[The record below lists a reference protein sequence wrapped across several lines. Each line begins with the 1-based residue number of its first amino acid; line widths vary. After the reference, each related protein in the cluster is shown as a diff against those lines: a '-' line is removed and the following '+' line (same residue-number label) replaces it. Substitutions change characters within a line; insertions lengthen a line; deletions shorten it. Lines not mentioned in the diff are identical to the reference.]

1 MTAFFKLQKQGDL
14 SLILGQPMKNIMN
27 LSKKAFSGEN
37 RKSRY
42 FLIISCGI
50 LYVALGIMET
60 VFSSSKTTAL
70 FVSGPIR
77 MVLALIMTMSM
88 CKVGFYS
95 ALALSAARIVYIVVS
110 MNSKGY
116 TQDSGAALLSALAGT
131 AVIVIIYFV
140 IFIINASLKDVMKE
154 NSTHEGLV
162 QAAESASMQAQRSEK
177 IIHENEE
184 ELYRLAYFDQ
194 LTELPNRTNIK
205 KHIAELI
212 INKIEFKVLF
222 IGLDNFKAIN
232 ESKGHEAGDNVLVQ
246 VSRKLMGVVEEGD
259 FLGRLGGDEFA
270 VVTVK
275 HTERADC
282 QRYISRLS
290 HIFSSCIYTD
300 SGLGLYM
307 NASIGMASY
316 PEDGD
321 TYSDI
326 LKSADIAL
334 NKAKSSGKNC
344 YVLFDRSMQAEIDFH
359 NRVSF
364 LMRNALEKD
373 EFYLVYQPQFYPNKQ
388 LRGFEALLR
397 WHSPELGNL
406 SPVAF
411 IPIAEENG
419 FILHLGQWIL
429 DTACKKLK
437 EITDIYGS
445 DVIMSV
451 NVSSIQFSD
460 RNFMKTV
467 TKALNDSGADSSQL
481 ELEITES
488 LLLNSI
494 EETSAMLSAFKRMN
508 IKVSIDD
515 FGTGYSSLS
524 YLRKLPIDTL
534 KIDKS
539 FIDVVTEDA
548 NGKNIVNT
556 IINLAHT
563 LNLTVIAEGVEYTEQ
578 LDYLKTQECDCIQ
591 GYLFSKPLDGNDII
605 ALIQEIME
613 AEGESVG

>member
-1 MTAFFKLQKQGDL
+1 
-14 SLILGQPMKNIMN
+14 MKNIMK
-27 LSKKAFSGEN
+27 LSAKVFSGGN
-37 RKSRY
+37 MKSRC
-42 FLIISCGI
+42 FLIIACGI
-50 LYVALGIMET
+50 LYIALGIMESI
-60 VFSSSKTTAL
+60 FSAYETTDL
-70 FVSGPIR
+70 FLSAPIR
-77 MVLALIMTMSM
+77 TVLVLIMTMSM
-88 CKVGFYS
+88 CKAGFYS
-95 ALALSAARIVYIVVS
+95 ALALSVARIFYIVVS
-110 MNSKGY
+110 MSMDYSRENGI
-116 TQDSGAALLSALAGT
+116 ALISALTAT
-131 AVIVIIYFV
+131 AVIVILYFV
-140 IFIINASLKDVMKE
+140 IFAINASLKDVMKE
-154 NSTHEGLV
+154 NSSHEVLV
-162 QAAESASMQAQRSEK
+162 QAAETASIQAQRSEK
-177 IIHENEE
+177 KLHENEE

-194 LTELPNRTNIK
+194 LTELPNRISIK
-205 KHIAELI
+205 KKIAELI
-212 INKIEFKVLF
+212 EKGEEFKVLF

-232 ESKGHEAGDNVLVQ
+232 ESKGHEAGDGVLVE
-246 VSRKLMGVVEEGD
+246 VARKLMGAVEEED

-270 VVTVK
+270 IVSVK

-282 QRYISRLS
+282 QRYISRLN

-300 SGLGLYM
+300 TGVGLYM

-364 LMRNALEKD
+364 LMRNALDKG
-373 EFYLVYQPQFYPNKQ
+373 EFYLVYQPQFYPNKK

-437 EITDIYGS
+437 EITDIYGNE
-445 DVIMSV
+445 VIMSV
-451 NVSSIQFSD
+451 NVSSIQFED
-460 RNFMKTV
+460 RSFMKTV

-494 EETSAMLSAFKRMN
+494 EETSAMLAAFKRMN

-591 GYLFSKPLDGNDII
+591 GYLFSKPLNGEDIV
-605 ALIQEIME
+605 ALIHEIM
-613 AEGESVG
+613 GDNGQKVG

>member
-1 MTAFFKLQKQGDL
+1 
-14 SLILGQPMKNIMN
+14 
-27 LSKKAFSGEN
+27 
-37 RKSRY
+37 
-42 FLIISCGI
+42 
-50 LYVALGIMET
+50 
-60 VFSSSKTTAL
+60 
-70 FVSGPIR
+70 
-77 MVLALIMTMSM
+77 
-88 CKVGFYS
+88 
-95 ALALSAARIVYIVVS
+95 
-110 MNSKGY
+110 
-116 TQDSGAALLSALAGT
+116 
-131 AVIVIIYFV
+131 
-140 IFIINASLKDVMKE
+140 
-154 NSTHEGLV
+154 
-162 QAAESASMQAQRSEK
+162 
-177 IIHENEE
+177 
-184 ELYRLAYFDQ
+184 
-194 LTELPNRTNIK
+194 
-205 KHIAELI
+205 
-212 INKIEFKVLF
+212 
-222 IGLDNFKAIN
+222 
-232 ESKGHEAGDNVLVQ
+232 
-246 VSRKLMGVVEEGD
+246 
-259 FLGRLGGDEFA
+259 
-270 VVTVK
+270 
-275 HTERADC
+275 
-282 QRYISRLS
+282 
-290 HIFSSCIYTD
+290 
-300 SGLGLYM
+300 
-307 NASIGMASY
+307 MASY
-316 PEDGD
+316 PEDGE

-359 NRVSF
+359 NRISF
-364 LMRNALEKD
+364 LMRNALDKG
-373 EFYLVYQPQFYPNKQ
+373 EFYLVYQPQFYPNKK

-445 DVIMSV
+445 DIIMSV
-451 NVSSIQFSD
+451 NVSSIQFED
-460 RNFMKTV
+460 RGFMKTV
-467 TKALNDSGADSSQL
+467 TKALNESGANSSQL

-494 EETSAMLSAFKRMN
+494 EETSSMLAAFKRMN

-591 GYLFSKPLDGNDII
+591 GYLFSKPLDGEDII
-605 ALIQEIME
+605 SLIHEIMGN
-613 AEGESVG
+613 EGQEVG

>member
-1 MTAFFKLQKQGDL
+1 
-14 SLILGQPMKNIMN
+14 MKNIMN
-27 LSKKAFSGEN
+27 LSKKAFSDEN
-37 RKSRY
+37 KRSRY
-42 FLIISCGI
+42 FLIITCAI
-50 LYVALGIMET
+50 LYIALGVMESL
-60 VFSSSKTTAL
+60 FSSYETTAL

-77 MVLALIMTMSM
+77 TVLALIMTMTL

-95 ALALSAARIVYIVVS
+95 ALILSVMRILYIVIS
-110 MNSKGY
+110 MNKGY
-116 TQDSGAALLSALAGT
+116 TQDGGAALISALAGT
-131 AVIVIIYFV
+131 AVIVILYFA

-162 QAAESASMQAQRSEK
+162 QAAETANMQAKRSEK

-194 LTELPNRTNIK
+194 LTDLPNRTSIK
-205 KHIAELI
+205 RKIAELI
-212 INKIEFKVLF
+212 ADNVGFKVLF

-232 ESKGHEAGDNVLVQ
+232 ESKGHEAGDGVLVQ
-246 VSRKLMGVVEEGD
+246 VSQKLMGVVEEED

-270 VVTVK
+270 VITVK

-282 QRYISRLS
+282 QRYINRLS
-290 HIFSSCIYTD
+290 HIFSSCIHTD
-300 SGLGLYM
+300 SGVGLYM

-316 PEDGD
+316 PEDGE

-364 LMRNALEKD
+364 LMRNALEKE
-373 EFYLVYQPQFYPNKQ
+373 EFYLVYQPQFYANKQ

-419 FILHLGQWIL
+419 FILQLGQWIL
-429 DTACKKLK
+429 NTACKKLK
-437 EITDIYGS
+437 EITEIYGS
-445 DVIMSV
+445 DIIMSV
-451 NVSSIQFSD
+451 NVSSIQFGD
-460 RNFMKTV
+460 RNFMKHV

-494 EETSAMLSAFKRMN
+494 EETKAMLASFKRMN

-578 LDYLKTQECDCIQ
+578 LDYLRTQECDCIQ
-591 GYLFSKPLDGNDII
+591 GYLFSKPLDGEDVIR
-605 ALIQEIME
+605 LIRELRGE
-613 AEGESVG
+613 EGENAC

>member
-1 MTAFFKLQKQGDL
+1 
-14 SLILGQPMKNIMN
+14 MKNIIK
-27 LSKKAFSGEN
+27 LSTKAFSGIN
-37 RKSRY
+37 TKSRY
-42 FLIISCGI
+42 FLIIACGI
-50 LYVALGIMET
+50 LYIALGIMQSA
-60 VFSSSKTTAL
+60 FSEYEATSL
-70 FVSGPIR
+70 FLSAPIR
-77 MVLALIMTMSM
+77 GILTLIMTMSM
-88 CKVGFYS
+88 CKAGFYS
-95 ALALSAARIVYIVVS
+95 ALALSIVRILYIVVS
-110 MNSKGY
+110 MSMEYNRENGI
-116 TQDSGAALLSALAGT
+116 ALISALTST
-131 AVIVIIYFV
+131 AVIVILYFV
-140 IFIINASLKDVMKE
+140 IFAINASLKDVMKE
-154 NSTHEGLV
+154 NSSHEVLV
-162 QAAESASMQAQRSEK
+162 QAAETASIQAQRSEK
-177 IIHENEE
+177 KLHENEE

-194 LTELPNRTNIK
+194 LTELPNRISIK
-205 KHIAELI
+205 KKISELI
-212 INKIEFKVLF
+212 EDGAEFKVLF

-232 ESKGHEAGDNVLVQ
+232 ESKGHEAGDGVLVE
-246 VSRKLMGVVEEGD
+246 VARKLMGATEEED

-270 VVTVK
+270 VVSVK

-282 QRYISRLS
+282 QRYISKLN

-300 SGLGLYM
+300 TGVGIYI

-316 PEDGD
+316 PEDGE

-359 NRVSF
+359 NRISF
-364 LMRNALEKD
+364 LMRNALDKG
-373 EFYLVYQPQFYPNKQ
+373 EFYLVYQPQFYPNKK

-445 DVIMSV
+445 DIIMSV
-451 NVSSIQFSD
+451 NVSSIQFED
-460 RNFMKTV
+460 RGFMKTV
-467 TKALNDSGADSSQL
+467 TKALNESGANSSQL

-494 EETSAMLSAFKRMN
+494 EETSSMLAAFKRMN

-591 GYLFSKPLDGNDII
+591 GYLFSKPLDGEDII
-605 ALIQEIME
+605 SLIHEIMGN
-613 AEGESVG
+613 EGQEVG

>member
-1 MTAFFKLQKQGDL
+1 
-14 SLILGQPMKNIMN
+14 
-27 LSKKAFSGEN
+27 
-37 RKSRY
+37 
-42 FLIISCGI
+42 
-50 LYVALGIMET
+50 
-60 VFSSSKTTAL
+60 
-70 FVSGPIR
+70 
-77 MVLALIMTMSM
+77 
-88 CKVGFYS
+88 
-95 ALALSAARIVYIVVS
+95 

-116 TQDSGAALLSALAGT
+116 TQESGAALISALAGT
-131 AVIVIIYFV
+131 AVIVILYFV
-140 IFIINASLKDVMKE
+140 IFMINASLKDVMKE

-184 ELYRLAYFDQ
+184 ELYHLAYFDQ
-194 LTELPNRTNIK
+194 LTELPNRTSIK
-205 KHIAELI
+205 KRIAELI
-212 INKIEFKVLF
+212 ADKTEFKVLF

-419 FILHLGQWIL
+419 FILRLGQWIL

>member
-1 MTAFFKLQKQGDL
+1 
-14 SLILGQPMKNIMN
+14 MKNIMK
-27 LSKKAFSGEN
+27 LSAKVFSGGN
-37 RKSRY
+37 MKSRC
-42 FLIISCGI
+42 FLIIACGI
-50 LYVALGIMET
+50 LYIALGITESI
-60 VFSSSKTTAL
+60 FSSYETTDL
-70 FVSGPIR
+70 FLSAPIR
-77 MVLALIMTMSM
+77 TVLVLIMTMSM
-88 CKVGFYS
+88 CKAGFYS
-95 ALALSAARIVYIVVS
+95 ALALSVARIFYIVVS
-110 MNSKGY
+110 MSMDYSRENGI
-116 TQDSGAALLSALAGT
+116 ALISALTAT
-131 AVIVIIYFV
+131 AVIVILYFV
-140 IFIINASLKDVMKE
+140 IFAINASLKDVMKE
-154 NSTHEGLV
+154 NSSHEVLV
-162 QAAESASMQAQRSEK
+162 QAAETASIQAQRSEK
-177 IIHENEE
+177 KLHENEE

-194 LTELPNRTNIK
+194 LTELPNRISIK
-205 KHIAELI
+205 KKIAELI
-212 INKIEFKVLF
+212 EKGEEFKVLF

-232 ESKGHEAGDNVLVQ
+232 ESKGHEAGDGVLVE
-246 VSRKLMGVVEEGD
+246 VARKLMGAVEEED

-270 VVTVK
+270 IVSVK

-282 QRYISRLS
+282 QRYISRLN

-300 SGLGLYM
+300 TGVGLYM

-364 LMRNALEKD
+364 LMRNALDKG
-373 EFYLVYQPQFYPNKQ
+373 EFYLVYQPQFYPNKK

-437 EITDIYGS
+437 EITDIYGNE
-445 DVIMSV
+445 VIMSV
-451 NVSSIQFSD
+451 NVSSIQFED
-460 RNFMKTV
+460 RSFMKTV

-494 EETSAMLSAFKRMN
+494 EETSAMLAAFKRMN

-591 GYLFSKPLDGNDII
+591 GYLFSKPLNGEDIV
-605 ALIQEIME
+605 ALIHEIM
-613 AEGESVG
+613 GDNGQKVG

>member
-1 MTAFFKLQKQGDL
+1 
-14 SLILGQPMKNIMN
+14 MKNIMN

-37 RKSRY
+37 KKSRY
-42 FLIISCGI
+42 FLIISCAI
-50 LYVALGIMET
+50 LYVSLGIMESI
-60 VFSSSKTTAL
+60 FSSSKTTAL
-70 FVSGPIR
+70 FVSGPVR

-88 CKVGFYS
+88 CKAGFYS
-95 ALALSAARIVYIVVS
+95 ALVLSVARILYIVVS

-116 TQDSGAALLSALAGT
+116 TQESGAALISALAGT
-131 AVIVIIYFV
+131 AVIVILYFV
-140 IFIINASLKDVMKE
+140 IFMINASLKDVMKE

-184 ELYRLAYFDQ
+184 ELYHLAYFDQ
-194 LTELPNRTNIK
+194 LTELPNRTSIK
-205 KHIAELI
+205 KRIAELI
-212 INKIEFKVLF
+212 ADKTEFKVLF

-419 FILHLGQWIL
+419 FILRLGQWIL

>member
-1 MTAFFKLQKQGDL
+1 
-14 SLILGQPMKNIMN
+14 MKNIIN
-27 LSKKAFSGEN
+27 LLTKAFSGKN
-37 RKSRY
+37 KRSRY
-42 FLIISCGI
+42 LVIMVCAVV
-50 LYVALGIMET
+50 YVALGILEA
-60 VFSSSKTTAL
+60 VFSSYETTSL

-77 MVLALIMTMSM
+77 TILALIMTMTM
-88 CKVGFYS
+88 CKAGFYC
-95 ALALSAARIVYIVVS
+95 ALILSSARIVNIVIS
-110 MNSKGY
+110 MSKGY
-116 TQDSGAALLSALAGT
+116 AQGGGAALISALAGT
-131 AVIVIIYFV
+131 AVIVILYFV
-140 IFIINASLKDVMKE
+140 IFAINASLKDVMKE

-162 QAAESASMQAQRSEK
+162 QAAANASIQAQRSEK

-194 LTELPNRTNIK
+194 LTELPNRVSIK
-205 KHIAELI
+205 KKIAELI
-212 INKIEFKVLF
+212 SQNVNFKVLF

-232 ESKGHEAGDNVLVQ
+232 ESKGHEAGDGVLVQ
-246 VSRKLMGVVEEGD
+246 VAQKLMGVVDEDD

-270 VVTVK
+270 VVTVA

-282 QRYISRLS
+282 QRYISRLN

-300 SGLGLYM
+300 SGVGLYM

-326 LKSADIAL
+326 LKNADIAL
-334 NKAKSSGKNC
+334 NKAKNIGKNC

-364 LMRNALEKD
+364 LMRNALEKQ
-373 EFYLVYQPQFYPNKQ
+373 EFYLVYQPQFFPNKQ

-419 FILHLGQWIL
+419 FILRLGEWIL
-429 DTACKKLK
+429 NTACAKLK
-437 EITDIYGS
+437 EITEIYGS
-445 DVIMSV
+445 EVIMSV
-451 NVSSIQFSD
+451 NVSSIQFGD
-460 RNFMKTV
+460 RNFMKHV
-467 TKALNDSGADSSQL
+467 TKALNNSGADSSQL

-494 EETSAMLSAFKRMN
+494 EDTKAMLASFKRMN

-591 GYLFSKPLDGNDII
+591 GYLFSKPLDGEDVIR
-605 ALIQEIME
+605 LIKELK
-613 AEGESVG
+613 AENNEQTGLELA

>member
-1 MTAFFKLQKQGDL
+1 
-14 SLILGQPMKNIMN
+14 MKNIMN

-37 RKSRY
+37 KKSRY
-42 FLIISCGI
+42 FLIISCAI
-50 LYVALGIMET
+50 LYVSLGIMESI
-60 VFSSSKTTAL
+60 FSSSKTTAL
-70 FVSGPIR
+70 FVSGPVR

-88 CKVGFYS
+88 CKAGFYS
-95 ALALSAARIVYIVVS
+95 ALVLSVARILYIVVS

-116 TQDSGAALLSALAGT
+116 TQESGAALISALAGT
-131 AVIVIIYFV
+131 AVIVILYFV
-140 IFIINASLKDVMKE
+140 IFMINASLKDVMKE

-184 ELYRLAYFDQ
+184 ELYHLAYFDQ
-194 LTELPNRTNIK
+194 LTELPNRTSIK
-205 KHIAELI
+205 KRIAELI
-212 INKIEFKVLF
+212 ADKTEFKVLF

-419 FILHLGQWIL
+419 FILRLGQWIL

-613 AEGESVG
+613 AEGGSVG

>member
-1 MTAFFKLQKQGDL
+1 
-14 SLILGQPMKNIMN
+14 MKNIIK
-27 LSKKAFSGEN
+27 LSTKVFSGIN
-37 RKSRY
+37 TKSRY
-42 FLIISCGI
+42 FLIIACGI
-50 LYVALGIMET
+50 LYIALGIMQSA
-60 VFSSSKTTAL
+60 FSEYEATSL
-70 FVSGPIR
+70 FLSAPIR
-77 MVLALIMTMSM
+77 GILTLIMTMSM
-88 CKVGFYS
+88 CKAGFYS
-95 ALALSAARIVYIVVS
+95 ALALSIVRILYIVVS
-110 MNSKGY
+110 MSMEYNRENGI
-116 TQDSGAALLSALAGT
+116 ALISALTST
-131 AVIVIIYFV
+131 AVIVILYFV
-140 IFIINASLKDVMKE
+140 IFAINASLKDIMKE
-154 NSTHEGLV
+154 NSSHEVLV
-162 QAAESASMQAQRSEK
+162 QAAETASIQAQRSEK
-177 IIHENEE
+177 KLHENEE

-194 LTELPNRTNIK
+194 LTELPNRISIK
-205 KHIAELI
+205 KKISELI
-212 INKIEFKVLF
+212 EDGAEFKVLF

-232 ESKGHEAGDNVLVQ
+232 ESKGHEAGDGVLVE
-246 VSRKLMGVVEEGD
+246 VARKLMGATEEED

-270 VVTVK
+270 VVSVK

-282 QRYISRLS
+282 QRYISKLN

-300 SGLGLYM
+300 TGVGIYI

-359 NRVSF
+359 NRISF
-364 LMRNALEKD
+364 LMRNALDKG
-373 EFYLVYQPQFYPNKQ
+373 EFYLVYQPQFYPNKK

-437 EITDIYGS
+437 EITDIYGN
-445 DVIMSV
+445 DIIMSV
-451 NVSSIQFSD
+451 NVSSIQFED
-460 RNFMKTV
+460 RGFMKTV
-467 TKALNDSGADSSQL
+467 TKALNESGANSSQL

-494 EETSAMLSAFKRMN
+494 EETSSMLAAFKRMN

-591 GYLFSKPLDGNDII
+591 GYLFSKPLDGEDII
-605 ALIQEIME
+605 SLIHEIMGN
-613 AEGESVG
+613 EGQEVG

>member
-1 MTAFFKLQKQGDL
+1 
-14 SLILGQPMKNIMN
+14 MKNIMN

-37 RKSRY
+37 KKSRY
-42 FLIISCGI
+42 FLIISCAI
-50 LYVALGIMET
+50 LYVSLGIMESI
-60 VFSSSKTTAL
+60 FSSSKTTAL
-70 FVSGPIR
+70 FVSGPVR

-88 CKVGFYS
+88 CKAGFYS
-95 ALALSAARIVYIVVS
+95 ALVLSVARILYIVVS

-116 TQDSGAALLSALAGT
+116 TQESGAALISALAGT
-131 AVIVIIYFV
+131 AVIVILYFV
-140 IFIINASLKDVMKE
+140 IFMINASLKDVMKE

-184 ELYRLAYFDQ
+184 ELYHLAYFDQ

-232 ESKGHEAGDNVLVQ
+232 ESKGHEAGDNVLIQ

-282 QRYISRLS
+282 QRYITRLN

>member
-1 MTAFFKLQKQGDL
+1 
-14 SLILGQPMKNIMN
+14 MKNIMN

-37 RKSRY
+37 KKSRY
-42 FLIISCGI
+42 FLIISCAI
-50 LYVALGIMET
+50 LYVSLGIMESI
-60 VFSSSKTTAL
+60 FSSSKTTAL
-70 FVSGPIR
+70 FVSGPVR

-88 CKVGFYS
+88 CKAGFYS
-95 ALALSAARIVYIVVS
+95 ALVLSVARILYIVVS

-116 TQDSGAALLSALAGT
+116 TQESGAALISALAGT
-131 AVIVIIYFV
+131 AVIVILYFV
-140 IFIINASLKDVMKE
+140 IFMINASLKDVMKE

-184 ELYRLAYFDQ
+184 ELYHLAYFDQ
-194 LTELPNRTNIK
+194 LTELPNRTSIK
-205 KHIAELI
+205 KRIAELI
-212 INKIEFKVLF
+212 ADKTEFKVLF

-419 FILHLGQWIL
+419 FILRLGQWIL

-539 FIDVVTEDA
+539 FIGVVTEDA

>member
-1 MTAFFKLQKQGDL
+1 
-14 SLILGQPMKNIMN
+14 MKNIIK
-27 LSKKAFSGEN
+27 LSTKVFSGIN
-37 RKSRY
+37 TKSRY
-42 FLIISCGI
+42 FLIIACGI
-50 LYVALGIMET
+50 LYIALGIMQSA
-60 VFSSSKTTAL
+60 FSEYEATSL
-70 FVSGPIR
+70 FLSAPIR
-77 MVLALIMTMSM
+77 GILTLIMTMSM
-88 CKVGFYS
+88 CKAGFYS
-95 ALALSAARIVYIVVS
+95 ALALSIVRILYIVVS
-110 MNSKGY
+110 MSMEYNRENGI
-116 TQDSGAALLSALAGT
+116 ALISALTST
-131 AVIVIIYFV
+131 AVIVILYFV
-140 IFIINASLKDVMKE
+140 IFAINASLKDVMKE
-154 NSTHEGLV
+154 NSSHEVLV
-162 QAAESASMQAQRSEK
+162 QAAETASIQAQRSEK
-177 IIHENEE
+177 KLHENEE

-194 LTELPNRTNIK
+194 LTELPNRISIK
-205 KHIAELI
+205 KKISELI
-212 INKIEFKVLF
+212 EDGAEFKVLF

-232 ESKGHEAGDNVLVQ
+232 ESKGHEAGDGVLVE
-246 VSRKLMGVVEEGD
+246 VARKLMGATEEED

-270 VVTVK
+270 VVSVK

-282 QRYISRLS
+282 QRYISKLN

-300 SGLGLYM
+300 TGVGIYI

-316 PEDGD
+316 PEDGE

-359 NRVSF
+359 NRISF
-364 LMRNALEKD
+364 LMRNALDKG
-373 EFYLVYQPQFYPNKQ
+373 EFYLVYQPQFYPNKK

-445 DVIMSV
+445 DIIMSV
-451 NVSSIQFSD
+451 NVSSIQFED
-460 RNFMKTV
+460 RGFMKTV
-467 TKALNDSGADSSQL
+467 TKALNESGANSSQL

-494 EETSAMLSAFKRMN
+494 EETSSMLAAFKRMN

-591 GYLFSKPLDGNDII
+591 GYLFSKPLDGEDII
-605 ALIQEIME
+605 SLIHEIMGN
-613 AEGESVG
+613 EGQEVG

>member
-1 MTAFFKLQKQGDL
+1 
-14 SLILGQPMKNIMN
+14 MKNIIK
-27 LSKKAFSGEN
+27 LSTKAFSGIN
-37 RKSRY
+37 TKSRY
-42 FLIISCGI
+42 FLIIACGI
-50 LYVALGIMET
+50 LYIALGIIQSA
-60 VFSSSKTTAL
+60 FSEYEATSL
-70 FVSGPIR
+70 FLSAPIR
-77 MVLALIMTMSM
+77 GILTLIMTMSM
-88 CKVGFYS
+88 CKAGFYS
-95 ALALSAARIVYIVVS
+95 ALALSIVRILYIVVS
-110 MNSKGY
+110 MSMEYNRENGI
-116 TQDSGAALLSALAGT
+116 ALISALTST
-131 AVIVIIYFV
+131 AVIVILYFV
-140 IFIINASLKDVMKE
+140 IFAINASLKDVMKE
-154 NSTHEGLV
+154 NSSHEVLV
-162 QAAESASMQAQRSEK
+162 QAAETASIQAQRSEK
-177 IIHENEE
+177 KLHENEE

-194 LTELPNRTNIK
+194 LTELPNRISIK
-205 KHIAELI
+205 KKISELI
-212 INKIEFKVLF
+212 EDGAEFKVLF

-232 ESKGHEAGDNVLVQ
+232 ESKGHEAGDGVLVE
-246 VSRKLMGVVEEGD
+246 VARKLMGATEEED

-270 VVTVK
+270 VVSVK

-282 QRYISRLS
+282 QRYISKLN

-300 SGLGLYM
+300 TGVGIYI

-316 PEDGD
+316 PEDGE

-359 NRVSF
+359 NRISF
-364 LMRNALEKD
+364 LMRNALDKG
-373 EFYLVYQPQFYPNKQ
+373 EFYLVYQPQFYPNKK

-437 EITDIYGS
+437 EITDIYGN
-445 DVIMSV
+445 DIIMSV
-451 NVSSIQFSD
+451 NVSSIQFED
-460 RNFMKTV
+460 RGFMKTV
-467 TKALNDSGADSSQL
+467 TKALNESGANSSQL

-494 EETSAMLSAFKRMN
+494 EETSSMLAAFKRMN

-591 GYLFSKPLDGNDII
+591 GYLFSKPLDGEDII
-605 ALIQEIME
+605 SLIHEIMGN
-613 AEGESVG
+613 EGQEVG

>member
-1 MTAFFKLQKQGDL
+1 
-14 SLILGQPMKNIMN
+14 MKNIIK
-27 LSKKAFSGEN
+27 LSTKAFSGIN
-37 RKSRY
+37 TKSRY
-42 FLIISCGI
+42 FLIIACGI
-50 LYVALGIMET
+50 LYIALGIMQSA
-60 VFSSSKTTAL
+60 FSEYEATSL
-70 FVSGPIR
+70 FLSAPIR
-77 MVLALIMTMSM
+77 GILTLIMTMSM
-88 CKVGFYS
+88 CKAGFYS
-95 ALALSAARIVYIVVS
+95 ALALSIVRILYIVVS
-110 MNSKGY
+110 MSMEYNRENGI
-116 TQDSGAALLSALAGT
+116 ALISALTST
-131 AVIVIIYFV
+131 AVIVILYFV
-140 IFIINASLKDVMKE
+140 IFAINASLKDVMKE
-154 NSTHEGLV
+154 NSSHEVLV
-162 QAAESASMQAQRSEK
+162 QAAETASIQAQRSEK
-177 IIHENEE
+177 KLHENEE

-194 LTELPNRTNIK
+194 LTELPNRISIK
-205 KHIAELI
+205 KKISELI
-212 INKIEFKVLF
+212 EDGAEFKVLF

-232 ESKGHEAGDNVLVQ
+232 ESKGHEAGDGVLVE
-246 VSRKLMGVVEEGD
+246 VARKLMGATEEED

-270 VVTVK
+270 VVSVK

-282 QRYISRLS
+282 QRYISKLN

-300 SGLGLYM
+300 TGVGIYI

-359 NRVSF
+359 NRISF
-364 LMRNALEKD
+364 LMRNALDKG
-373 EFYLVYQPQFYPNKQ
+373 EFYLVYQPQFYPNKK

-437 EITDIYGS
+437 EITDIYGN
-445 DVIMSV
+445 DIIMSV
-451 NVSSIQFSD
+451 NVSSIQFED
-460 RNFMKTV
+460 RGFMKTV
-467 TKALNDSGADSSQL
+467 TKALNESGANSSQL

-494 EETSAMLSAFKRMN
+494 EETSSMLAAFKRMN

-591 GYLFSKPLDGNDII
+591 GYLFSKPLDGEDII
-605 ALIQEIME
+605 SLIHEIMGN
-613 AEGESVG
+613 EGQEVG

>member
-1 MTAFFKLQKQGDL
+1 
-14 SLILGQPMKNIMN
+14 MKNIMK
-27 LSKKAFSGEN
+27 LSAKVFSGGN
-37 RKSRY
+37 MKSRC
-42 FLIISCGI
+42 FLIIACGI
-50 LYVALGIMET
+50 LYIALGIMESI
-60 VFSSSKTTAL
+60 FSAYETTDL
-70 FVSGPIR
+70 FLSAPIR
-77 MVLALIMTMSM
+77 TVLVLIMTMSM
-88 CKVGFYS
+88 CKAGFYS
-95 ALALSAARIVYIVVS
+95 ALALSVARIFYIVVS
-110 MNSKGY
+110 MSMDYSRENGI
-116 TQDSGAALLSALAGT
+116 ALISALTAT
-131 AVIVIIYFV
+131 AVIVILYFV
-140 IFIINASLKDVMKE
+140 IFAINASLKDVMKE
-154 NSTHEGLV
+154 NSSHEVLV
-162 QAAESASMQAQRSEK
+162 QAAETASIQAQRSEK
-177 IIHENEE
+177 KLHENEE

-194 LTELPNRTNIK
+194 LTELPNRISIK
-205 KHIAELI
+205 KKIAELI
-212 INKIEFKVLF
+212 EKGEEFKVLF

-232 ESKGHEAGDNVLVQ
+232 ESKGHEAGDGVLVE
-246 VSRKLMGVVEEGD
+246 VARKLMGAVEEED

-270 VVTVK
+270 IVSVK
-275 HTERADC
+275 HTKRAAC
-282 QRYISRLS
+282 QRYISRLN

-300 SGLGLYM
+300 TGVGLYM

-364 LMRNALEKD
+364 LMRNALDKG
-373 EFYLVYQPQFYPNKQ
+373 EFYLVYQPQFYPNKK

-437 EITDIYGS
+437 EITDIYGNE
-445 DVIMSV
+445 VIMSV
-451 NVSSIQFSD
+451 NVSSIQFED
-460 RNFMKTV
+460 RSFMKTV

-494 EETSAMLSAFKRMN
+494 EETSAMLAAFKRMN

-591 GYLFSKPLDGNDII
+591 GYLFSKPLNGEDIV
-605 ALIQEIME
+605 ALIHEIM
-613 AEGESVG
+613 GDNGQKVG

>member
-1 MTAFFKLQKQGDL
+1 
-14 SLILGQPMKNIMN
+14 MKNIIK
-27 LSKKAFSGEN
+27 LSTKAFSGIN
-37 RKSRY
+37 TKSRY
-42 FLIISCGI
+42 FLIIACGI
-50 LYVALGIMET
+50 LYIALGIMQSA
-60 VFSSSKTTAL
+60 FSEYEATSL
-70 FVSGPIR
+70 FLSAPIR
-77 MVLALIMTMSM
+77 GILTLIMTMSM
-88 CKVGFYS
+88 CKAGFYS
-95 ALALSAARIVYIVVS
+95 ALALSIVRILYIVVS
-110 MNSKGY
+110 MSMEYNRENGI
-116 TQDSGAALLSALAGT
+116 ALISALTST
-131 AVIVIIYFV
+131 AVIVILYFV
-140 IFIINASLKDVMKE
+140 IFAINASLKDVMKE
-154 NSTHEGLV
+154 NSSHEVLV
-162 QAAESASMQAQRSEK
+162 QAAETASIQAQRSEK
-177 IIHENEE
+177 KLHENEE

-194 LTELPNRTNIK
+194 LTELPNRISIK
-205 KHIAELI
+205 KKISELI
-212 INKIEFKVLF
+212 EDGAEFKVLF

-232 ESKGHEAGDNVLVQ
+232 ESKGHEAGDGVLVE
-246 VSRKLMGVVEEGD
+246 VARKLMGATEEED

-270 VVTVK
+270 VVSVK

-282 QRYISRLS
+282 QRYISKLN

-300 SGLGLYM
+300 TGVGIYI

-359 NRVSF
+359 NRISF
-364 LMRNALEKD
+364 LMRNALDKG
-373 EFYLVYQPQFYPNKQ
+373 EFYLVYQPQFYPNKK

-445 DVIMSV
+445 DIIMSV
-451 NVSSIQFSD
+451 NVSSIQFED
-460 RNFMKTV
+460 RGFMKTV
-467 TKALNDSGADSSQL
+467 TKALNESGANSSQL

-494 EETSAMLSAFKRMN
+494 EETSSMLAAFKRMN

-591 GYLFSKPLDGNDII
+591 GYLFSKPLDGEDII
-605 ALIQEIME
+605 SLIHEIMGN
-613 AEGESVG
+613 EGQEVG

>member
-37 RKSRY
+37 KKSRY
-42 FLIISCGI
+42 FLIISCAI
-50 LYVALGIMET
+50 LYVSLGIMESI
-60 VFSSSKTTAL
+60 FSSSKTTAL
-70 FVSGPIR
+70 FVSGPVR

-88 CKVGFYS
+88 CKAGFYS
-95 ALALSAARIVYIVVS
+95 ALVLSVARILYIVVS

-116 TQDSGAALLSALAGT
+116 TQESGAALISALAGT
-131 AVIVIIYFV
+131 AVIVILYFV
-140 IFIINASLKDVMKE
+140 IFMINASLKDVMKE

-184 ELYRLAYFDQ
+184 ELYHLAYFDQ
-194 LTELPNRTNIK
+194 LTELPNRTSIK
-205 KHIAELI
+205 KRIAELI
-212 INKIEFKVLF
+212 ADKTEFKVLF

-419 FILHLGQWIL
+419 FILRLGQWIL

>member
-1 MTAFFKLQKQGDL
+1 
-14 SLILGQPMKNIMN
+14 MKNIMK
-27 LSKKAFSGEN
+27 LSAKVFSGGN
-37 RKSRY
+37 MKSRC
-42 FLIISCGI
+42 FLIIACGI
-50 LYVALGIMET
+50 LYIALGIMESI
-60 VFSSSKTTAL
+60 FSAYETTDL
-70 FVSGPIR
+70 FLSAPIR
-77 MVLALIMTMSM
+77 TVLVLIMTMSM
-88 CKVGFYS
+88 CKAGFYS
-95 ALALSAARIVYIVVS
+95 ALALSVARIFYIVVS
-110 MNSKGY
+110 MSMDYSRENGI
-116 TQDSGAALLSALAGT
+116 ALISALTAT
-131 AVIVIIYFV
+131 AVIVILYFV
-140 IFIINASLKDVMKE
+140 IFAINASLKDVMKE
-154 NSTHEGLV
+154 NSSHEVLV
-162 QAAESASMQAQRSEK
+162 QAAETASIQAQRSEK
-177 IIHENEE
+177 KLHENEE

-194 LTELPNRTNIK
+194 LTELPNRISIK
-205 KHIAELI
+205 KKIAELI
-212 INKIEFKVLF
+212 EKSEEFKVLF

-232 ESKGHEAGDNVLVQ
+232 ESKGHEAGDGVLVE
-246 VSRKLMGVVEEGD
+246 VARKLMGAVEEED

-270 VVTVK
+270 IVSVK

-282 QRYISRLS
+282 QRYISRLN

-300 SGLGLYM
+300 TGVGLYM

-364 LMRNALEKD
+364 LMRNALDKG
-373 EFYLVYQPQFYPNKQ
+373 EFYLVYQPQFYPNKK

-437 EITDIYGS
+437 EITDIYGNE
-445 DVIMSV
+445 VIMSV
-451 NVSSIQFSD
+451 NVSSIQFED
-460 RNFMKTV
+460 RSFMKTV

-494 EETSAMLSAFKRMN
+494 EETSAMLAAFKRMN

-591 GYLFSKPLDGNDII
+591 GYLFSKPLNGEDIV
-605 ALIQEIME
+605 ALIHEIM
-613 AEGESVG
+613 GDNGQKVG

>member
-1 MTAFFKLQKQGDL
+1 
-14 SLILGQPMKNIMN
+14 MKNIIK
-27 LSKKAFSGEN
+27 LSTKAFSGIN
-37 RKSRY
+37 TKSRY
-42 FLIISCGI
+42 FLIIACGI
-50 LYVALGIMET
+50 LYIALGIMQSA
-60 VFSSSKTTAL
+60 FSEYEAASL
-70 FVSGPIR
+70 FLSAPIR
-77 MVLALIMTMSM
+77 GILTLIMTMSM
-88 CKVGFYS
+88 CKAGFYS
-95 ALALSAARIVYIVVS
+95 ALALSIVRILYIVVS
-110 MNSKGY
+110 MSMEYNRENGI
-116 TQDSGAALLSALAGT
+116 ALISALTST
-131 AVIVIIYFV
+131 AVIVILYFV
-140 IFIINASLKDVMKE
+140 IFAINASLKDVMKE
-154 NSTHEGLV
+154 NSSHEVLV
-162 QAAESASMQAQRSEK
+162 QAAETASIQAQRSEK
-177 IIHENEE
+177 KLHENEE

-194 LTELPNRTNIK
+194 LTELPNRISIK
-205 KHIAELI
+205 KKISELI
-212 INKIEFKVLF
+212 EDGAEFKVLF

-232 ESKGHEAGDNVLVQ
+232 ESKGHEAGDGVLVE
-246 VSRKLMGVVEEGD
+246 VARKLMGATEEED

-270 VVTVK
+270 VVSVK

-282 QRYISRLS
+282 QRYISKLN

-300 SGLGLYM
+300 TGVGIYI

-316 PEDGD
+316 PEDGE

-359 NRVSF
+359 NRISF
-364 LMRNALEKD
+364 LMRNALDKG
-373 EFYLVYQPQFYPNKQ
+373 EFYLVYQPQFYPNKK

-445 DVIMSV
+445 DIIMSV
-451 NVSSIQFSD
+451 NVSSIQFED
-460 RNFMKTV
+460 RGFMKTV
-467 TKALNDSGADSSQL
+467 TKALNESGANSSQL

-494 EETSAMLSAFKRMN
+494 EETSSMLAAFKRMN

-591 GYLFSKPLDGNDII
+591 GYLFSKPLDGEDII
-605 ALIQEIME
+605 SLIHEIMGN
-613 AEGESVG
+613 EGQEVG

>member
-1 MTAFFKLQKQGDL
+1 
-14 SLILGQPMKNIMN
+14 MKNIIK
-27 LSKKAFSGEN
+27 LSTKAFSGIN
-37 RKSRY
+37 TKSRY
-42 FLIISCGI
+42 FLIIACGI
-50 LYVALGIMET
+50 LYIALGIMQSA
-60 VFSSSKTTAL
+60 FSEYEATSL
-70 FVSGPIR
+70 FLSAPIR
-77 MVLALIMTMSM
+77 GILTLIMTMSM
-88 CKVGFYS
+88 CKAGFYS
-95 ALALSAARIVYIVVS
+95 ALALSIVRILYIVVS
-110 MNSKGY
+110 MSMEYNRENGI
-116 TQDSGAALLSALAGT
+116 ALISALTST
-131 AVIVIIYFV
+131 AVIVILYFV
-140 IFIINASLKDVMKE
+140 IFAINASLKDVMKE
-154 NSTHEGLV
+154 NSSHEVLV
-162 QAAESASMQAQRSEK
+162 QAAETASIQAQRSEK
-177 IIHENEE
+177 KLHENEE

-194 LTELPNRTNIK
+194 LTELPNRISIK
-205 KHIAELI
+205 KKISELI
-212 INKIEFKVLF
+212 EDGAEFKVLF

-232 ESKGHEAGDNVLVQ
+232 ESKGHEAGDGVLVE
-246 VSRKLMGVVEEGD
+246 VARKLMGATEEED

-270 VVTVK
+270 VVSVK

-282 QRYISRLS
+282 QRYISKLN

-300 SGLGLYM
+300 TGVGIYI

-359 NRVSF
+359 NRISF
-364 LMRNALEKD
+364 LMRNALDKG
-373 EFYLVYQPQFYPNKQ
+373 EFYLVYQPQFYPNKK

-437 EITDIYGS
+437 EITDIYGN
-445 DVIMSV
+445 DIIMSV
-451 NVSSIQFSD
+451 NVSSIQFED
-460 RNFMKTV
+460 RGFMKTV
-467 TKALNDSGADSSQL
+467 TKALNESGANSSQL

-494 EETSAMLSAFKRMN
+494 EETSAMLAAFKRMN

-591 GYLFSKPLDGNDII
+591 GYLFSKPLDGEDII
-605 ALIQEIME
+605 SLIHEIMGN
-613 AEGESVG
+613 EGQEVG